1 MSTNRI
7 NRLIGLL
14 MNAIKKAKGM
24 RRDYLREALRCLNR
38 ARVYLAQ
45 GFEQTARYAC
55 DRACFW
61 YDLSKS
67 A

>member
-14 MNAIKKAKGM
+14 MNAIKKARGV
-24 RRDYLREALRCLNR
+24 RREYLREALRCLNR

-45 GFEQTARYAC
+45 GYDMTARYAC
-55 DRACFW
+55 ERAVFW
-61 YDLSKS
+61 YEL
-67 A
+67 AR

>member
-14 MNAIKKAKGM
+14 MNAIKKARGV
-24 RRDYLREALRCLNR
+24 RREYLREALRCLNR

-45 GFEQTARYAC
+45 GYEQTARYAC
-55 DRACFW
+55 ERAVFW
-61 YDLSKS
+61 YEL
-67 A
+67 AR